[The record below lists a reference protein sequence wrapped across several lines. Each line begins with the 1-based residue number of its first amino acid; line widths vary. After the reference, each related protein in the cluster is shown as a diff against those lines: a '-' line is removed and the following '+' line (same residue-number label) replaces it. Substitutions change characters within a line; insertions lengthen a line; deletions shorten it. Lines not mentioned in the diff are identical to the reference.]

1 MEKQYLVMHAL
12 TSKLFIT
19 EYVQKGWTFF
29 MTFFFWNSKIAAQKP
44 AIWKTSHTVF
54 FFVFFCFCQ
63 IATYILYFIIRVT
76 VKKNINFYIMLN
88 LTLESLSFP
97 LSFFLVSLFSAFF
110 KLSLRAWIS
119 RSVYNNNIMQTCK
132 PKLNQYYIYNVL
144 PGYSLPT

>member
-1 MEKQYLVMHAL
+1 ME
-12 TSKLFIT
+12 
-19 EYVQKGWTFF
+19 E
-29 MTFFFWNSKIAAQKP
+29 KP
-44 AIWKTSHTVF
+44 YCF
-54 FFVFFCFCQ
+54 FFVFLFFLPNSHIHSIFYNKGYC
-63 IATYILYFIIRVT
+63 
-76 VKKNINFYIMLN
+76 KKNNNFYIMLN

-144 PGYSLPT
+144 PGYSLTIYVLVVKYSQICLKGHLYITNHCL